1 MENYDFSGWA
11 TRNDLKCSDGRV
23 IRAGA
28 FKHCDGMEVPLVWNH
43 QHNDPENILGKAL
56 LHNMDQGVYAYCT
69 FNDSESG
76 KQAKILVQHGDV
88 KALSIYANQLQQ
100 NGCDV
105 LHGAIREVSLVLAG
119 ANPGA
124 FIDSVIKHGEE
135 SEEEAVIY
143 TGEDIVLA
151 HSEDE
156 VVEEET
162 EIEHSDEDI
171 VEESSEEDETLE
183 HACKSK
189 GEIAVDKEEKKK
201 GCGAGCKTDPK
212 EKKKGCG
219 ESDAE
224 PETKEKTV
232 KDVFDTFTEE
242 QKTVVYALIGQA
254 LEDAKSEKE
263 DEMEDETEDKME
275 DKMKHSDEIEGGNDT
290 MKHNIFDND
299 KQTQENVLSHADQ
312 MEIINLAKSPA
323 VGSLKTAMEI
333 YASEHSDTLA
343 HGFQNIGVLF
353 PDFKDVYPG
362 APDVL
367 ERDQSWVGVVMR
379 KAHKSPVSRVRTRH
393 ADARIAEIKAKGY
406 NNRGNA
412 KTLSGNIKLLMR
424 TTEPQTIYYR
434 DSLHRDD
441 VLDIDFDV
449 VAYQQTVMRHSLEEK
464 VALAA
469 LVGDQLGDEDPDK
482 IQEDKIRPIWTDDDL
497 YTIKAT
503 VDVNAMAAT
512 LQGTGTGAN
521 FGEDYIFTEAFIAQ
535 SLYAREK
542 YKGKALPDLFC
553 EPHTINR
560 MLMARD
566 MNGRRIYES
575 KEDLAKVLNVGN
587 IYTVEQFEGL
597 VRTDAQKENKKFKLL
612 GLYVNMGSYTFGSS
626 KGGEIT
632 NFDDFDIDFN
642 TYKYLMETR
651 LSGALT
657 DPYSAIAM
665 EMPVASGE
673 AMG

>member
-76 KQAKILVQHGDV
+76 QQAKILVQHGDV

-100 NGCDV
+100 KGCDV

-151 HSEDE
+151 HSEE
-156 VVEEET
+156 EANKEET
-162 EIEHSDEDI
+162 EIEHSDEDNSQEI
-171 VEESSEEDETLE
+171 SEEDETLE

-189 GEIAVDKEEKKK
+189 GGTTVDKEEKKK
-201 GCGAGCKTDPK
+201 GCG
-212 EKKKGCG
+212 
-219 ESDAE
+219 ESDME
-224 PETKEKTV
+224 PETNEKTV

-254 LEDAKSEKE
+254 LEDAKESDEEDDTE
-263 DEMEDETEDKME
+263 DEMKQ
-275 DKMKHSDEIEGGNDT
+275 SDNFEGGNDT

-299 KQTQENVLSHADQ
+299 KQTQENVLSHSDQ

-343 HGFQNIGVLF
+343 HGFENIGVLF
-353 PDFKDVYPG
+353 PDYKDVYPG
-362 APDVL
+362 APDIL
-367 ERDQSWVGVVMR
+367 ERDQSWVGAVMQ

-393 ADARIAEIKAKGY
+393 ADARVAEVKARGY
-406 NNRGNA
+406 NNRETA
-412 KTLSGNIKLLMR
+412 KKVSGNIKLLMR
-424 TTEPQTIYYR
+424 TTEPQTVYYR

-469 LVGDQLGDEDPDK
+469 LVGDQLDDSDPDK

-503 VDVNAMAAT
+503 LDLEGMAAS
-512 LQGTGTGAN
+512 LQGTDTPVN
-521 FGEDYIFTEAFIAQ
+521 FGDNYSFSEAFIET

-553 EPHTINR
+553 EPHTLNR

-566 MNGRRIYES
+566 SNGRRIYES
-575 KEDLAKVLNVGN
+575 REDLIKILNVGN
-587 IYTVEQFEGL
+587 IYTVEQFENL
-597 VRTDAQKENKKFKLL
+597 VRTDEHSKKFKLL
-612 GLYVNMGSYTFGSS
+612 GLYVNMGSYTFGSA

-657 DPYSAIAM
+657 DPYSAIAI
-665 EMPVASGE
+665 EMPVDDAHAAG
-673 AMG
+673 

>member
-76 KQAKILVQHGDV
+76 QQAKILVQHGDV

-151 HSEDE
+151 HSEE
-156 VVEEET
+156 EVEEEET
-162 EIEHSDEDI
+162 DIEHSDEDNI
-171 VEESSEEDETLE
+171 EESSEEDETLE

-189 GEIAVDKEEKKK
+189 GETAVDKEEKKK

-219 ESDAE
+219 ESDTE
-224 PETKEKTV
+224 SETKEKTV

-263 DEMEDETEDKME
+263 DEMEDEME

-299 KQTQENVLSHADQ
+299 KQTQENVLSHSDQ

-343 HGFQNIGVLF
+343 HGFENIGVLF

-393 ADARIAEIKAKGY
+393 ADARVAEVKARGY
-406 NNRGNA
+406 NNRETA
-412 KTLSGNIKLLMR
+412 KKLSGNIKLLMR

-469 LVGDQLGDEDPDK
+469 LVGDQLDDSDPDK

-503 VDVNAMAAT
+503 LDLEGMAAS
-512 LQGTGTGAN
+512 LQGTDTPVN
-521 FGEDYIFTEAFIAQ
+521 FGDNYSFSEAFIET

-553 EPHTINR
+553 EPHTLNR

-566 MNGRRIYES
+566 SNGRRIYES
-575 KEDLAKVLNVGN
+575 REDLVKVLNVGN

-597 VRTDAQKENKKFKLL
+597 VRTDAAKENKKFKLL

-657 DPYSAIAM
+657 EPYSAIAI
-665 EMPVASGE
+665 EMPVTTEGAAG
-673 AMG
+673 

>member
-189 GEIAVDKEEKKK
+189 GETAVDKEEKKK

-219 ESDAE
+219 ESDTESEA
-224 PETKEKTV
+224 KEKTV

-254 LEDAKSEKE
+254 LEDAKESDKEDDME
-263 DEMEDETEDKME
+263 DEMKQ
-275 DKMKHSDEIEGGNDT
+275 SDNFEGGNDT

-299 KQTQENVLSHADQ
+299 KQTQENVLSHSDQ

-343 HGFQNIGVLF
+343 HGFENIGVLF

-393 ADARIAEIKAKGY
+393 ADARVAEVKARGY
-406 NNRGNA
+406 NNRETA
-412 KTLSGNIKLLMR
+412 KKLSGNIKLLMR

-469 LVGDQLGDEDPDK
+469 LVGDQLDDSDPDK

-503 VDVNAMAAT
+503 LDLEGMTAS
-512 LQGTGTGAN
+512 LQGTGTPVN
-521 FGEDYIFTEAFIAQ
+521 FGDNYSFSEAFIET

-553 EPHTINR
+553 EPHTLNR

-566 MNGRRIYES
+566 SNGRRIYES
-575 KEDLAKVLNVGN
+575 REDLVKVLNVGN
-587 IYTVEQFEGL
+587 IYTVEQFENL
-597 VRTDAQKENKKFKLL
+597 VRTDAAKENKKFKLL

-657 DPYSAIAM
+657 EPYSAIAI
-665 EMPVASGE
+665 EMPVTTEGAAG
-673 AMG
+673 

>member
-100 NGCDV
+100 KGCDV

-151 HSEDE
+151 HSEEE
-156 VVEEET
+156 VIEEET
-162 EIEHSDEDI
+162 EIEHSDEVNPKEI
-171 VEESSEEDETLE
+171 SEEDETLE
-183 HACKSK
+183 HANKSK
-189 GEIAVDKEEKKK
+189 GGTTVDKDEKKK

-219 ESDAE
+219 ESDME
-224 PETKEKTV
+224 PDKTDKTEKTV

-254 LEDAKSEKE
+254 LEDAKESDEEDDME
-263 DEMEDETEDKME
+263 DEMKQ
-275 DKMKHSDEIEGGNDT
+275 SDNFEGGNDT

-299 KQTQENVLSHADQ
+299 KQTQENVLSHSDQ

-343 HGFQNIGVLF
+343 HGFENIGVLF
-353 PDFKDVYPG
+353 PDYKDVYPG
-362 APDVL
+362 APDIL
-367 ERDQSWVGVVMR
+367 ERDQSWVGAVMQ

-393 ADARIAEIKAKGY
+393 ADARVAEVKARGY
-406 NNRGNA
+406 NNRETA
-412 KTLSGNIKLLMR
+412 KKVSGNIKLLMR
-424 TTEPQTIYYR
+424 TTEPQTVYYR

-469 LVGDQLGDEDPDK
+469 LVGDQLEDSDPDK

-503 VDVNAMAAT
+503 LDLEGMAAA
-512 LQGTGTGAN
+512 LQGTGTPVN
-521 FGEDYIFTEAFIAQ
+521 FGDNYSFSEAFIET

-553 EPHTINR
+553 EPHTLNR

-566 MNGRRIYES
+566 SNGRRIYES
-575 KEDLAKVLNVGN
+575 REDLVKILNVGN
-587 IYTVEQFEGL
+587 IYTVEQFENL
-597 VRTDAQKENKKFKLL
+597 VRTDEHSKKFKLL
-612 GLYVNMGSYTFGSS
+612 GLYVNMGSYTFGSA

-632 NFDDFDIDFN
+632 NFDGFDIDFN

-657 DPYSAIAM
+657 DPYSAIAI
-665 EMPVASGE
+665 EMPVTTEGAAG
-673 AMG
+673 

>member
-162 EIEHSDEDI
+162 DIEHSDEDI
-171 VEESSEEDETLE
+171 IEESSEEDETLE

-189 GEIAVDKEEKKK
+189 GETVVDKEEKK

-219 ESDAE
+219 ESDIE

-263 DEMEDETEDKME
+263 DEIKDEIKDEIEDDLE

-290 MKHNIFDND
+290 MKHNIL
-299 KQTQENVLSHADQ
+299 TT
-312 MEIINLAKSPA
+312 I
-323 VGSLKTAMEI
+323 
-333 YASEHSDTLA
+333 
-343 HGFQNIGVLF
+343 
-353 PDFKDVYPG
+353 
-362 APDVL
+362 
-367 ERDQSWVGVVMR
+367 
-379 KAHKSPVSRVRTRH
+379 SRLRRT
-393 ADARIAEIKAKGY
+393 
-406 NNRGNA
+406 
-412 KTLSGNIKLLMR
+412 
-424 TTEPQTIYYR
+424 
-434 DSLHRDD
+434 
-441 VLDIDFDV
+441 F
-449 VAYQQTVMRHSLEEK
+449 
-464 VALAA
+464 
-469 LVGDQLGDEDPDK
+469 
-482 IQEDKIRPIWTDDDL
+482 
-497 YTIKAT
+497 
-503 VDVNAMAAT
+503 
-512 LQGTGTGAN
+512 
-521 FGEDYIFTEAFIAQ
+521 
-535 SLYAREK
+535 
-542 YKGKALPDLFC
+542 
-553 EPHTINR
+553 
-560 MLMARD
+560 
-566 MNGRRIYES
+566 
-575 KEDLAKVLNVGN
+575 
-587 IYTVEQFEGL
+587 
-597 VRTDAQKENKKFKLL
+597 
-612 GLYVNMGSYTFGSS
+612 
-626 KGGEIT
+626 
-632 NFDDFDIDFN
+632 
-642 TYKYLMETR
+642 
-651 LSGALT
+651 
-657 DPYSAIAM
+657 
-665 EMPVASGE
+665 
-673 AMG
+673 

>member
-43 QHNDPENILGKAL
+43 QHNNPENILGKAL

-76 KQAKILVQHGDV
+76 QQAKILVQHGDV

-100 NGCDV
+100 KGCDV

-151 HSEDE
+151 HSEE
-156 VVEEET
+156 EAIEEET
-162 EIEHSDEDI
+162 EIEHSDEDKSQEI
-171 VEESSEEDETLE
+171 SEEDETLE
-183 HACKSK
+183 HANKSK
-189 GEIAVDKEEKKK
+189 GGTTVDKDEKKK

-219 ESDAE
+219 ESDME
-224 PETKEKTV
+224 PDKTEKTEKTV

-254 LEDAKSEKE
+254 LEDAKESDEEDDME
-263 DEMEDETEDKME
+263 DEMKQ
-275 DKMKHSDEIEGGNDT
+275 SDNFEGGNDT

-299 KQTQENVLSHADQ
+299 KQTQENVLSHSDQ

-343 HGFQNIGVLF
+343 HGFENIGVLF
-353 PDFKDVYPG
+353 PDYKDVYPG
-362 APDVL
+362 APDIL
-367 ERDQSWVGVVMR
+367 ERDQSWVGAVMQ

-393 ADARIAEIKAKGY
+393 ADARVAEVKARGY
-406 NNRGNA
+406 NNRETA
-412 KTLSGNIKLLMR
+412 KKVSGNIKLLMR
-424 TTEPQTIYYR
+424 TTEPQTVYYR

-469 LVGDQLGDEDPDK
+469 LVGDQLDDSDPDK

-503 VDVNAMAAT
+503 LDLEGMAAA
-512 LQGTGTGAN
+512 LQGTGTPVN
-521 FGEDYIFTEAFIAQ
+521 FGDNYSFSEAFIET

-553 EPHTINR
+553 EPHTLNR

-566 MNGRRIYES
+566 SNGRRIYES
-575 KEDLAKVLNVGN
+575 REDLVKVLNVGN
-587 IYTVEQFEGL
+587 IYTVEQFENL

-657 DPYSAIAM
+657 EPYSAIAI
-665 EMPVASGE
+665 EMPVASEG
-673 AMG
+673 AAG

>member
-76 KQAKILVQHGDV
+76 QQAKILVQHGDV

-151 HSEDE
+151 HSEE
-156 VVEEET
+156 EVEEEET
-162 EIEHSDEDI
+162 DIEHSDEDNI
-171 VEESSEEDETLE
+171 EESSEEDETLE

-189 GEIAVDKEEKKK
+189 GETAVDKEEKKK

-219 ESDAE
+219 ESDME

-254 LEDAKSEKE
+254 LDDAKSEKE
-263 DEMEDETEDKME
+263 DEME

-299 KQTQENVLSHADQ
+299 KQTQENVLSHSDQ

-343 HGFQNIGVLF
+343 HGFENIGVLF

-393 ADARIAEIKAKGY
+393 ADARVAEVKARGY
-406 NNRGNA
+406 NNRETA
-412 KTLSGNIKLLMR
+412 KKVSGNIKLLMR

-469 LVGDQLGDEDPDK
+469 LVGDQLDDSDPDK

-503 VDVNAMAAT
+503 LDLEGMSAS
-512 LQGTGTGAN
+512 LQGTGTPVN
-521 FGEDYIFTEAFIAQ
+521 FGDNYSFSEAFIET

-553 EPHTINR
+553 EPHTLNR

-566 MNGRRIYES
+566 SNGRRIYES
-575 KEDLAKVLNVGN
+575 REDLVKVLNVGN
-587 IYTVEQFEGL
+587 IYTVEQFENL

-657 DPYSAIAM
+657 EPYSAIAI
-665 EMPVASGE
+665 EMPVASDGV
-673 AMG
+673 AAG

>member
-11 TRNDLKCSDGRV
+11 TRNDLKCADGRV

-189 GEIAVDKEEKKK
+189 GETAVDKEEKKK
-201 GCGAGCKTDPK
+201 GCGDGCKTDPK

-219 ESDAE
+219 ESDTESEA
-224 PETKEKTV
+224 KEKTV

-254 LEDAKSEKE
+254 LEDAKESDKEDDME
-263 DEMEDETEDKME
+263 DEMKQ
-275 DKMKHSDEIEGGNDT
+275 SDNFEGGNDT

-299 KQTQENVLSHADQ
+299 KQTQENVLSHSDQ

-343 HGFQNIGVLF
+343 HGFENIGVLF

-393 ADARIAEIKAKGY
+393 ADARVAEVKARGY
-406 NNRGNA
+406 NNRETA
-412 KTLSGNIKLLMR
+412 KKLSGNIKLLMR

-469 LVGDQLGDEDPDK
+469 LVGDQLDDSDPDK

-503 VDVNAMAAT
+503 LDLEGMAAS
-512 LQGTGTGAN
+512 LQGTDTPVN
-521 FGEDYIFTEAFIAQ
+521 FGDNYSFSEAFIET

-553 EPHTINR
+553 EPHTLNR

-566 MNGRRIYES
+566 SNGRRIYES
-575 KEDLAKVLNVGN
+575 REDLVKVLNVGN
-587 IYTVEQFEGL
+587 IYTVEQFENL
-597 VRTDAQKENKKFKLL
+597 VRTDAAKENKKFKLL

-657 DPYSAIAM
+657 EPYSAIAI
-665 EMPVASGE
+665 EMPVTTEGAAG
-673 AMG
+673 

>member
-76 KQAKILVQHGDV
+76 QQAKILVQHGDV

-151 HSEDE
+151 HSEEE
-156 VVEEET
+156 VAEEEAD
-162 EIEHSDEDI
+162 IEHSDEDNI
-171 VEESSEEDETLE
+171 EESSEEDETLE

-189 GEIAVDKEEKKK
+189 GETVVDKEEKKK

-219 ESDAE
+219 ESDTESEA
-224 PETKEKTV
+224 KEKTV

-254 LEDAKSEKE
+254 LEDAKESDKEDDME
-263 DEMEDETEDKME
+263 DEMKQ
-275 DKMKHSDEIEGGNDT
+275 SDNFEGGNDT

-299 KQTQENVLSHADQ
+299 KQTQENVLSHSDQ

-343 HGFQNIGVLF
+343 HGFENIGVLF

-393 ADARIAEIKAKGY
+393 ADARVAEVKARGY
-406 NNRGNA
+406 NNRETA
-412 KTLSGNIKLLMR
+412 KKLSGNIKLLMR

-469 LVGDQLGDEDPDK
+469 LVGDQLDDSDPDK

-503 VDVNAMAAT
+503 LDLEGMAAS
-512 LQGTGTGAN
+512 LQGTDTPVN
-521 FGEDYIFTEAFIAQ
+521 FGDNYSFSEAFIET

-553 EPHTINR
+553 EPHTLNR

-566 MNGRRIYES
+566 SNGRRIYES
-575 KEDLAKVLNVGN
+575 REDLVKVLNVGN
-587 IYTVEQFEGL
+587 IYTVEQFENL
-597 VRTDAQKENKKFKLL
+597 VRTDAAKENKKFKLL

-657 DPYSAIAM
+657 EPYSAIAI
-665 EMPVASGE
+665 EMPVTTEGAAG
-673 AMG
+673 

>member
-56 LHNMDQGVYAYCT
+56 LHNMDQGVYAYCS
-69 FNDSESG
+69 FNESESG
-76 KQAKILVQHGDV
+76 QQAKILVQHGDV

-100 NGCDV
+100 KGCDV

-124 FIDSVIKHGEE
+124 YIDSVIKHGEE

-151 HSEDE
+151 HSEEE
-156 VVEEET
+156 VEEEET
-162 EIEHSDEDI
+162 EIEHSDEDNA
-171 VEESSEEDETLE
+171 EEIPEEDGTLE
-183 HACKSK
+183 HADKSK
-189 GEIAVDKEEKKK
+189 EENVMDKEEKKK
-201 GCGAGCKTDPK
+201 GCG
-212 EKKKGCG
+212 
-219 ESDAE
+219 ESDME

-263 DEMEDETEDKME
+263 DDTEDDDTE

-299 KQTQENVLSHADQ
+299 KQTQENVLSHSDQ

-323 VGSLKTAMEI
+323 VGSLKTAMDI

-343 HGFQNIGVLF
+343 HGFENIGMLF
-353 PDFKDVYPG
+353 PDYKDVYPG

-367 ERDQSWVGVVMR
+367 ERDQSWVGAVMK

-393 ADARIAEIKAKGY
+393 ADARIAEVKAKGY
-406 NNRGNA
+406 NNRENA

-424 TTEPQTIYYR
+424 TTEPQTVYYR

-469 LVGDQLGDEDPDK
+469 LVGDQLEDSDPDK

-503 VDVNAMAAT
+503 LDLEGMAAS
-512 LQGTGTGAN
+512 LQGTDTPVN
-521 FGEDYIFTEAFIAQ
+521 FGDNYSFSEAFIET

-553 EPHTINR
+553 EPHTLNR

-566 MNGRRIYES
+566 SNGRRIYES
-575 KEDLAKVLNVGN
+575 REDLVKVLNVGN
-587 IYTVEQFEGL
+587 IYTVEQFEDL
-597 VRTDAQKENKKFKLL
+597 VRTGDAGKKFKLL

-657 DPYSAIAM
+657 DPYSAIAI
-665 EMPVASGE
+665 EMPVTEGGAAG
-673 AMG
+673 

>member
-76 KQAKILVQHGDV
+76 QQAKILVQHGDV

-100 NGCDV
+100 KGCDV

-151 HSEDE
+151 HSEE
-156 VVEEET
+156 EANKEET
-162 EIEHSDEDI
+162 EIEHSDEDNSQEI
-171 VEESSEEDETLE
+171 SEEDETLE

-189 GEIAVDKEEKKK
+189 GGTTVDKEEKKK
-201 GCGAGCKTDPK
+201 GCG
-212 EKKKGCG
+212 
-219 ESDAE
+219 ESDME
-224 PETKEKTV
+224 PEKTEKTV

-254 LEDAKSEKE
+254 LEDAKESDEEDDTE
-263 DEMEDETEDKME
+263 DEMKQ
-275 DKMKHSDEIEGGNDT
+275 SDNFEGGNDT

-299 KQTQENVLSHADQ
+299 KQTQENVLSHSDQ

-343 HGFQNIGVLF
+343 HGFENIGVLF
-353 PDFKDVYPG
+353 PDYKDVYPG
-362 APDVL
+362 APDIL
-367 ERDQSWVGVVMR
+367 ERDQSWVGAVMQ

-393 ADARIAEIKAKGY
+393 ADARVAEVKARGY
-406 NNRGNA
+406 NNRETA
-412 KTLSGNIKLLMR
+412 KKVSGNIKLLMR
-424 TTEPQTIYYR
+424 TTEPQTVYYR

-469 LVGDQLGDEDPDK
+469 LVGDQLDDSDPDK

-503 VDVNAMAAT
+503 LDLEGMAAS
-512 LQGTGTGAN
+512 LQGTDTPVN
-521 FGEDYIFTEAFIAQ
+521 FGDNYSFSEAFIET

-553 EPHTINR
+553 EPHTLNR

-566 MNGRRIYES
+566 SNGRRIYES
-575 KEDLAKVLNVGN
+575 REDLIKILNVGN
-587 IYTVEQFEGL
+587 IYTVEQFENL
-597 VRTDAQKENKKFKLL
+597 VRTDEHSKKFKLL
-612 GLYVNMGSYTFGSS
+612 GLYVNMGSYTFGSA

-657 DPYSAIAM
+657 DPYSAIAI
-665 EMPVASGE
+665 EMPVDDAHAAG
-673 AMG
+673 

>member
-76 KQAKILVQHGDV
+76 QQAKILVQHGDV

-151 HSEDE
+151 HSEE
-156 VVEEET
+156 EVEEEET
-162 EIEHSDEDI
+162 DIEHSDEDNI
-171 VEESSEEDETLE
+171 EESSEEDETLE

-189 GEIAVDKEEKKK
+189 GETAVDKEEKKK

-219 ESDAE
+219 ESDME

-254 LEDAKSEKE
+254 LEDAKESDKEDDME
-263 DEMEDETEDKME
+263 DEMKQ
-275 DKMKHSDEIEGGNDT
+275 SDNFEGGNDT

-299 KQTQENVLSHADQ
+299 KQTQENVLSHSDQ

-343 HGFQNIGVLF
+343 HGFQNIGILF

-393 ADARIAEIKAKGY
+393 ADARVAEVKAKGY
-406 NNRGNA
+406 NNRENA

-424 TTEPQTIYYR
+424 TTEPQTVYYR

-469 LVGDQLGDEDPDK
+469 LVGDQLDDSDPDK

-503 VDVNAMAAT
+503 LDLEGMAAS
-512 LQGTGTGAN
+512 LQGTDTPVN
-521 FGEDYIFTEAFIAQ
+521 FGDNYSFSEAFIET

-553 EPHTINR
+553 EPHTLNR

-566 MNGRRIYES
+566 SNGRRIYES
-575 KEDLAKVLNVGN
+575 REDLVKVLNVGN
-587 IYTVEQFEGL
+587 IYTVEQFENL
-597 VRTDAQKENKKFKLL
+597 VRTDEQSKKFKLL

-657 DPYSAIAM
+657 EPYSAIAI
-665 EMPVASGE
+665 EMPVTTEGAAG
-673 AMG
+673 

>member
-56 LHNMDQGVYAYCT
+56 LHNMDQGVYAYCS
-69 FNDSESG
+69 FNESESG
-76 KQAKILVQHGDV
+76 QQAKILVQHGDV

-100 NGCDV
+100 KGCDV

-124 FIDSVIKHGEE
+124 YIDSVIKHGEE

-151 HSEDE
+151 HSEEE
-156 VVEEET
+156 VEEEET
-162 EIEHSDEDI
+162 EIEHSDEDNA
-171 VEESSEEDETLE
+171 EEIPEEDGTLE
-183 HACKSK
+183 HADKSK
-189 GEIAVDKEEKKK
+189 EENVMDKEEKKK
-201 GCGAGCKTDPK
+201 GCG
-212 EKKKGCG
+212 
-219 ESDAE
+219 ESDME

-263 DEMEDETEDKME
+263 DDTEDDDTE

-299 KQTQENVLSHADQ
+299 KQTQENVLSHSDQ

-323 VGSLKTAMEI
+323 VGSLKTAMDI

-343 HGFQNIGVLF
+343 HGFENIGMLF
-353 PDFKDVYPG
+353 PDYKDVYPG

-367 ERDQSWVGVVMR
+367 ERDQSWVGAVMK

-393 ADARIAEIKAKGY
+393 ADARIAEVKAKGY
-406 NNRGNA
+406 NNRENA

-424 TTEPQTIYYR
+424 TTEPQTVYYR

-469 LVGDQLGDEDPDK
+469 LVGDQLEDSDPDK

-503 VDVNAMAAT
+503 LDLEGMAAS
-512 LQGTGTGAN
+512 LQGTDTPVN
-521 FGEDYIFTEAFIAQ
+521 FGDNYSFSEAFIET

-566 MNGRRIYES
+566 SNGRRIYES
-575 KEDLAKVLNVGN
+575 REDLVKVLNVGN
-587 IYTVEQFEGL
+587 IYTVEQFEDL
-597 VRTDAQKENKKFKLL
+597 VRTGDAGKKFKLL

-657 DPYSAIAM
+657 DPYSAIAI
-665 EMPVASGE
+665 EMPVTEGGAAG
-673 AMG
+673 

>member
-76 KQAKILVQHGDV
+76 QQAKILVQHGDV

-151 HSEDE
+151 HSEE
-156 VVEEET
+156 EVEEEET
-162 EIEHSDEDI
+162 DIEHSDEDNI
-171 VEESSEEDETLE
+171 EESSEEDETLE

-189 GEIAVDKEEKKK
+189 GETAVDKEEKKK

-219 ESDAE
+219 ESDME

-254 LEDAKSEKE
+254 LEDAKESDKEDDME
-263 DEMEDETEDKME
+263 DEMKQ
-275 DKMKHSDEIEGGNDT
+275 SDNFEGGNDT

-299 KQTQENVLSHADQ
+299 KQTQENVLSHSDQ

-343 HGFQNIGVLF
+343 HGFENIGVLF

-393 ADARIAEIKAKGY
+393 ADARVAEVKARGY
-406 NNRGNA
+406 NNRETA
-412 KTLSGNIKLLMR
+412 KKVSGNIKLLMR

-469 LVGDQLGDEDPDK
+469 LVGDQLDDSDPDK

-503 VDVNAMAAT
+503 LDLEGMAAS
-512 LQGTGTGAN
+512 LQGTDTPVN
-521 FGEDYIFTEAFIAQ
+521 FGDNYSFSEAFIET

-553 EPHTINR
+553 EPHTLNR

-566 MNGRRIYES
+566 SNGRRIYES
-575 KEDLAKVLNVGN
+575 REDLVKVLNVGN
-587 IYTVEQFEGL
+587 IYTVEQFENL

-657 DPYSAIAM
+657 EPYSAIAI
-665 EMPVASGE
+665 EMPVASEG
-673 AMG
+673 AAG

>member
-56 LHNMDQGVYAYCT
+56 LHNMEQGVYAYCT

-76 KQAKILVQHGDV
+76 QQAKILVQHGDV

-100 NGCDV
+100 KGCDV

-151 HSEDE
+151 HSEEE
-156 VVEEET
+156 VIEEET
-162 EIEHSDEDI
+162 EIEHSDEDNPQEI
-171 VEESSEEDETLE
+171 SEEDETLE
-183 HACKSK
+183 HANKSK
-189 GEIAVDKEEKKK
+189 GGTTVDKDEKKK

-219 ESDAE
+219 ESDME
-224 PETKEKTV
+224 PEKTEKTEKTV

-254 LEDAKSEKE
+254 LEDAKESDKEDDME
-263 DEMEDETEDKME
+263 DEMKQ
-275 DKMKHSDEIEGGNDT
+275 SDNFEGGNDT

-299 KQTQENVLSHADQ
+299 KQTQENVLSHSDQ

-343 HGFQNIGVLF
+343 HGFENIGVLF

-393 ADARIAEIKAKGY
+393 ADARVAEVKARGY
-406 NNRGNA
+406 NNRETA
-412 KTLSGNIKLLMR
+412 KKLSGNIKLLMR

-469 LVGDQLGDEDPDK
+469 LVGDQLDDSDPDK

-503 VDVNAMAAT
+503 LDLEGMAAS
-512 LQGTGTGAN
+512 LQGTDTPVN
-521 FGEDYIFTEAFIAQ
+521 FGDNYSFSEAFIET

-553 EPHTINR
+553 EPHTLNR

-566 MNGRRIYES
+566 SNGRRIYES
-575 KEDLAKVLNVGN
+575 REDLIKVLNVGN
-587 IYTVEQFEGL
+587 IYTVEQFENL
-597 VRTDAQKENKKFKLL
+597 VRTDAAKENKKFKLL

-657 DPYSAIAM
+657 EPYSAIAI
-665 EMPVASGE
+665 EMPVTTEGAAG
-673 AMG
+673 

>member
-43 QHNDPENILGKAL
+43 QHNNPENILGKAL

-76 KQAKILVQHGDV
+76 QQAKILVQHGDV

-100 NGCDV
+100 KGCDV

-151 HSEDE
+151 HSEE
-156 VVEEET
+156 EAIEEET
-162 EIEHSDEDI
+162 EIEHSDEDKSQEI
-171 VEESSEEDETLE
+171 SEEDETLE
-183 HACKSK
+183 HANKSK
-189 GEIAVDKEEKKK
+189 GGTTVDKDEKKK

-219 ESDAE
+219 ESDME
-224 PETKEKTV
+224 PDKTEKTEKTV

-254 LEDAKSEKE
+254 LEDAKESDEEDDME
-263 DEMEDETEDKME
+263 DEMKQ
-275 DKMKHSDEIEGGNDT
+275 SDNFEGGNDT

-299 KQTQENVLSHADQ
+299 KQTQENVLSHSDQ

-343 HGFQNIGVLF
+343 HGFENIGVLF
-353 PDFKDVYPG
+353 PDYKDVYPG
-362 APDVL
+362 APDIL
-367 ERDQSWVGVVMR
+367 ERDQSWVGAVMQ

-393 ADARIAEIKAKGY
+393 ADARVAEVKARGY
-406 NNRGNA
+406 NNRETA
-412 KTLSGNIKLLMR
+412 KKVSGNIKLLMR
-424 TTEPQTIYYR
+424 TTEPQTVYYR

-469 LVGDQLGDEDPDK
+469 LVGDQLDDSDPDK

-503 VDVNAMAAT
+503 LDLEGMAAA
-512 LQGTGTGAN
+512 LQGTGTPVN
-521 FGEDYIFTEAFIAQ
+521 FGDNYSFSEAFIET

-553 EPHTINR
+553 EPHTLNR

-566 MNGRRIYES
+566 SNGRRIYES
-575 KEDLAKVLNVGN
+575 REDLIKILNVGN
-587 IYTVEQFEGL
+587 IYTVEQFENL
-597 VRTDAQKENKKFKLL
+597 VRTDEHSKKFKLL
-612 GLYVNMGSYTFGSS
+612 GLYVNMGSYTFGSA

-657 DPYSAIAM
+657 DPYSAIAI
-665 EMPVASGE
+665 EMPVTTEGAAG
-673 AMG
+673 

>member
-43 QHNDPENILGKAL
+43 QHNNPENILGKAL

-76 KQAKILVQHGDV
+76 QQAKILVQHGDV

-100 NGCDV
+100 KGCDV

-124 FIDSVIKHGEE
+124 FIDSIIKHGEE

-151 HSEDE
+151 HSEE
-156 VVEEET
+156 EAEEEET
-162 EIEHSDEDI
+162 EIEHSDEDNPQEI
-171 VEESSEEDETLE
+171 SEEDETLE
-183 HACKSK
+183 HANKSK
-189 GEIAVDKEEKKK
+189 GGTTVDKDEKKK

-219 ESDAE
+219 ESDME
-224 PETKEKTV
+224 PDKTEKTEKTV

-254 LEDAKSEKE
+254 LEDAKESDEE
-263 DEMEDETEDKME
+263 DDMEDVME
-275 DKMKHSDEIEGGNDT
+275 DDMKQSDNFEGGNDT

-299 KQTQENVLSHADQ
+299 KQTQENVLSHSDQ

-343 HGFQNIGVLF
+343 HGFDNIGVLF

-367 ERDQSWVGVVMR
+367 ERDQSWVGAVMQ

-393 ADARIAEIKAKGY
+393 ADARIAEVKAKGY
-406 NNRGNA
+406 NNRENA

-424 TTEPQTIYYR
+424 TTEPQTVYYR

-469 LVGDQLGDEDPDK
+469 LVGDQLEDSDPDK

-503 VDVNAMAAT
+503 LDLEGMAAA
-512 LQGTGTGAN
+512 LQGTDTPVN
-521 FGEDYIFTEAFIAQ
+521 FGDNYSFSEAFIET

-553 EPHTINR
+553 EPHTLNR

-566 MNGRRIYES
+566 SNGRRIYES
-575 KEDLAKVLNVGN
+575 REDLVKVLNVGN
-587 IYTVEQFEGL
+587 IYTVEQFENL
-597 VRTDAQKENKKFKLL
+597 VRTDEHSKKFKLL

-657 DPYSAIAM
+657 DPYSAIAI
-665 EMPVASGE
+665 EMPVADEG
-673 AMG
+673 AAG

>member
-43 QHNDPENILGKAL
+43 QHNNPENILGKAL

-76 KQAKILVQHGDV
+76 QQAKILVQHGDV

-100 NGCDV
+100 KGCDV

-151 HSEDE
+151 HSEE
-156 VVEEET
+156 EVEEEET
-162 EIEHSDEDI
+162 DIEHFDEDNA
-171 VEESSEEDETLE
+171 EEIPKEEEALE

-189 GEIAVDKEEKKK
+189 EENVMDKEEKKK

-219 ESDAE
+219 ESDME
-224 PETKEKTV
+224 PEQNEKTV
-232 KDVFDTFTEE
+232 QDVLDSLTEE
-242 QKTVVYALIGQA
+242 QKNVVYALIGLA
-254 LEDAKSEKE
+254 IEDAEKSDDEDDME
-263 DEMEDETEDKME
+263 DEMKQ
-275 DKMKHSDEIEGGNDT
+275 SDNFEGGNDT
-290 MKHNIFDND
+290 MKHNIFDTD
-299 KQTQENVLSHADQ
+299 MQTQENVLSHSDQ

-343 HGFQNIGVLF
+343 HGFENIGILF

-367 ERDQSWVGVVMR
+367 ERDQSWVGAVMR

-393 ADARIAEIKAKGY
+393 ADARIAEVKAKGY
-406 NNRGNA
+406 NNRENA

-424 TTEPQTIYYR
+424 TTEPQTVYYR

-469 LVGDQLGDEDPDK
+469 LVGDQLEDSDPDK

-503 VDVNAMAAT
+503 LDLEGMAAA
-512 LQGTGTGAN
+512 LQGTDTPVN
-521 FGEDYIFTEAFIAQ
+521 FGDNYSFSEAFIET

-553 EPHTINR
+553 EPHTLNR

-566 MNGRRIYES
+566 SNGRRIYES
-575 KEDLAKVLNVGN
+575 REDLIKVLNVGN
-587 IYTVEQFEGL
+587 IYTVEQFENL
-597 VRTDAQKENKKFKLL
+597 VRTDEHSKKFKLL
-612 GLYVNMGSYTFGSS
+612 GLYVNMGSYTFGSA

-657 DPYSAIAM
+657 DPYSAIAI
-665 EMPVASGE
+665 EMPVADE
-673 AMG
+673 AAAG

>member
-69 FNDSESG
+69 FNDSDSG
-76 KQAKILVQHGDV
+76 QQAKILVQHGDV

-156 VVEEET
+156 AVEEET

-189 GEIAVDKEEKKK
+189 GETAVDKEEKKK
-201 GCGAGCKTDPK
+201 GCGAGCKTDSK

-219 ESDAE
+219 ESDME

-254 LEDAKSEKE
+254 LEDAKESDKEDDME
-263 DEMEDETEDKME
+263 DEMKQ
-275 DKMKHSDEIEGGNDT
+275 SDNFEGGNDT

-299 KQTQENVLSHADQ
+299 KQTQENVLSHSDQ

-343 HGFQNIGVLF
+343 HGFQNIGILF

-393 ADARIAEIKAKGY
+393 ADARVAEVKAKGY
-406 NNRGNA
+406 NNRENA

-449 VAYQQTVMRHSLEEK
+449 VAYQQTVMRHCLEEK

-469 LVGDQLGDEDPDK
+469 LVGDQLDDSDPDK

-503 VDVNAMAAT
+503 LDLEGMAAS
-512 LQGTGTGAN
+512 LQGTDTPVN
-521 FGEDYIFTEAFIAQ
+521 FGDNYSFSEAFIET

-566 MNGRRIYES
+566 SNGRRIYES
-575 KEDLAKVLNVGN
+575 REDLAKVLNVGN
-587 IYTVEQFEGL
+587 IYTVEQFENL
-597 VRTDAQKENKKFKLL
+597 VRTDAAKENKKFKLL

-657 DPYSAIAM
+657 EPYSAIAI
-665 EMPVASGE
+665 EMPVAEGG
-673 AMG
+673 AAG

>member
-171 VEESSEEDETLE
+171 VEESPEENETLE
-183 HACKSK
+183 HADKSK
-189 GEIAVDKEEKKK
+189 GETAVDKEEKKK
-201 GCGAGCKTDPK
+201 GCG
-212 EKKKGCG
+212 
-219 ESDAE
+219 ESDTE

-263 DEMEDETEDKME
+263 DEMEDEME

-299 KQTQENVLSHADQ
+299 KQTQENVLSHSDQ

-343 HGFQNIGVLF
+343 HGFENIGVLF

-379 KAHKSPVSRVRTRH
+379 KAHKSPVARVRTRH
-393 ADARIAEIKAKGY
+393 ADARVAEVKARGY
-406 NNRGNA
+406 NNRETA
-412 KTLSGNIKLLMR
+412 KKVSGNIKLLMR
-424 TTEPQTIYYR
+424 TTEPQTVYYR

-469 LVGDQLGDEDPDK
+469 LVGDQLDDSDPDK

-503 VDVNAMAAT
+503 LDLEGMAAS
-512 LQGTGTGAN
+512 LQGTDTPVN
-521 FGEDYIFTEAFIAQ
+521 FGDNYSFSEAFIET

-553 EPHTINR
+553 EPHTLNR

-566 MNGRRIYES
+566 SNGRRIYES
-575 KEDLAKVLNVGN
+575 REDLVKVLNVGN
-587 IYTVEQFEGL
+587 IYTVEQFENL
-597 VRTDAQKENKKFKLL
+597 VRTDEQSKKFKLL

-657 DPYSAIAM
+657 EPYSAIVI
-665 EMPVASGE
+665 EMPVASDQAAG
-673 AMG
+673 

>member
-43 QHNDPENILGKAL
+43 QHNNPENILGKAL

-76 KQAKILVQHGDV
+76 QQAKILVQHGDV

-100 NGCDV
+100 KGCDV

-151 HSEDE
+151 HSEE
-156 VVEEET
+156 EAIEEET
-162 EIEHSDEDI
+162 EIEHSDEDKSQEI
-171 VEESSEEDETLE
+171 SEEDETLE
-183 HACKSK
+183 HANKSK
-189 GEIAVDKEEKKK
+189 GGTTVDKDEKKK

-219 ESDAE
+219 ESDME
-224 PETKEKTV
+224 PDKTEKTEKTV

-254 LEDAKSEKE
+254 LEDAKESDEEDDME
-263 DEMEDETEDKME
+263 DEMKQ
-275 DKMKHSDEIEGGNDT
+275 SDNFEGGNDT

-299 KQTQENVLSHADQ
+299 KQTQENVLSHSDQ

-343 HGFQNIGVLF
+343 HGFENIGVLF
-353 PDFKDVYPG
+353 PDYKDVYPG
-362 APDVL
+362 APDIL
-367 ERDQSWVGVVMR
+367 ERDQSWVGAVMQ

-393 ADARIAEIKAKGY
+393 ADARVAEVKARGY
-406 NNRGNA
+406 NNRETA
-412 KTLSGNIKLLMR
+412 KKVSGNIKLLMR
-424 TTEPQTIYYR
+424 TTEPQTVYYR

-469 LVGDQLGDEDPDK
+469 LVGDQLDDSDPDK

-503 VDVNAMAAT
+503 LDLEGMAAA
-512 LQGTGTGAN
+512 LQGTGTPVN
-521 FGEDYIFTEAFIAQ
+521 FGDNYSFSEAFIET

-553 EPHTINR
+553 EPHTLNR

-566 MNGRRIYES
+566 SNGRRIYES
-575 KEDLAKVLNVGN
+575 REDLIKILNVGN
-587 IYTVEQFEGL
+587 IYTVEQFENL
-597 VRTDAQKENKKFKLL
+597 VRTDEHSKKFKLL
-612 GLYVNMGSYTFGSS
+612 GLYVNMGSYTFGSA

-657 DPYSAIAM
+657 DPYSAIAI
-665 EMPVASGE
+665 EMPVTNEGAAG
-673 AMG
+673 

>member
-76 KQAKILVQHGDV
+76 QQAKILVQHGDV

-151 HSEDE
+151 HSEE
-156 VVEEET
+156 EVEEEET
-162 EIEHSDEDI
+162 DIEHSDEDNI
-171 VEESSEEDETLE
+171 EESSEEDETLE

-189 GEIAVDKEEKKK
+189 GETAVDKEEKKK

-219 ESDAE
+219 ESDME

-254 LEDAKSEKE
+254 LEDAKESDKEDDME
-263 DEMEDETEDKME
+263 DEMKQ
-275 DKMKHSDEIEGGNDT
+275 SDNFEGGNDT

-299 KQTQENVLSHADQ
+299 KQTQENVLSHSDQ

-343 HGFQNIGVLF
+343 HGFENIGVLF

-393 ADARIAEIKAKGY
+393 ADARVAEVKARGY
-406 NNRGNA
+406 NNRETA
-412 KTLSGNIKLLMR
+412 KKVSGNIKLLMR

-469 LVGDQLGDEDPDK
+469 LVGDQLDDSDPDK

-503 VDVNAMAAT
+503 LDLEGMTAS
-512 LQGTGTGAN
+512 LQGTGTPVN
-521 FGEDYIFTEAFIAQ
+521 FGDNYSFSEAFIET

-553 EPHTINR
+553 EPHTLNR

-566 MNGRRIYES
+566 SNGRRIYES
-575 KEDLAKVLNVGN
+575 REDLVKVLNVGN
-587 IYTVEQFEGL
+587 IYTVEQFENL

-657 DPYSAIAM
+657 EPYSAIAI

-673 AMG
+673 AAG